1 VIEVNLLP
9 GKGKRKASRRGVSA
23 PRLPAIPGLPRDRWA
38 LTAGALCLLSLGL
51 IAFLFFRV
59 AGEAEE
65 LDVAIEAAQ
74 RDSIRFAEVIARS
87 ERLLAQRD
95 SIAQRVAVLQEIDET
110 RYIWAHI
117 MDEVGRAV
125 PDFTWITRLQQV
137 VSGTHPTFQLEGR
150 SANYFGLT
158 SFMESLEASP
168 FLRDVRL
175 IQVDAVLL
183 TVSPGVQRR
192 IYSFLLE
199 ARYQDPPPGIVDR
212 VPLFG
217 PSVAIPGANGWDT
230 RGDVG
235 EQVSGAPAGG
245 PSGPAAS
252 GPAASA
258 PAAAQEDH

>member
-1 VIEVNLLP
+1 M
-9 GKGKRKASRRGVSA
+9 
-23 PRLPAIPGLPRDRWA
+23 
-38 LTAGALCLLSLGL
+38 TAGALCLMSLGL

-65 LDVAIEAAQ
+65 LEVAIEVAQ

-110 RYIWAHI
+110 RYTWSHI

-150 SANYFGLT
+150 SATYFALT

-168 FLRDVRL
+168 FLREVRL

-217 PSVAIPGANGWDT
+217 PSVAIPGAERWESQD
-230 RGDVG
+230 DVVG
-235 EQVSGAPAGG
+235 PGSGGS
-245 PSGPAAS
+245 SGPAAD
-252 GPAASA
+252 
-258 PAAAQEDH
+258 QEDH

>member
-1 VIEVNLLP
+1 MIEVNLLP
-9 GKGKRKASRRGVSA
+9 GKGKRKTPRRGLSA
-23 PRLPAIPGLPRDRWA
+23 PTLPTIPGLPRDRWT

-65 LDVAIEAAQ
+65 LEVALEAAQ

-110 RYIWAHI
+110 RYTWAHI

-137 VSGTHPTFQLEGR
+137 ASGTHPTFQLEGR
-150 SANYFGLT
+150 SATYFALT
-158 SFMESLEASP
+158 SFMESLEVSP
-168 FLRDVRL
+168 FLHEVRL

-199 ARYQDPPPGIVDR
+199 ARYRDPPPGIVDR

-217 PSVAIPGANGWDT
+217 PSVAIPGAEGW
-230 RGDVG
+230 RGHVEVRG
-235 EQVSGAPAGG
+235 PIAPR
-245 PSGPAAS
+245 AS
-252 GPAASA
+252 GLQADR
-258 PAAAQEDH
+258 EGD